1 VSALLAVDDAPH
13 AGVMVSFVADDGE
26 HSGPLSQLWAARF
39 ERVAP
44 VRPVQ
49 AFRGQRNF
57 AGAWWLASTGTHVGF
72 ESWLE
77 RDHLM
82 GLDFDPSVVGVASQP
97 FWLSWSSAGR
107 PRRHAPDYF
116 ARLRDGTGVV
126 VDVRPDDRIEPSD
139 VEAFTV
145 TAQAC
150 ESVGWQY
157 RRVGVIDAVWAANLR
172 WLAGYRHPRCFD
184 PDRVAQLREALGA
197 PLPLS
202 EAVRLVG
209 DRLAVLP
216 VLFHLLWTGVLMAD
230 LRSAP
235 LTGHTVVGIAGGG
248 VAATGVDRRRTGA
261 VPGVAVDGDLDG
273 RRRDRLGR
281 CRGRAAGGAGRGPV
295 RG

>member
-1 VSALLAVDDAPH
+1 VSGALALADAPVT
-13 AGVMVSFVADDGE
+13 GVVVSFVADDGE
-26 HSGPLSQLWAARF
+26 RCGPLSQLWDARF

-44 VRPVQ
+44 VRVVR
-49 AFRGQRNF
+49 AGRGQRNF
-57 AGAWWLASTGTHVGF
+57 SGAWWLASTGLHVGF

-97 FWLSWSSAGR
+97 FWLSWSSSGR

-126 VDVRPDDRIEPSD
+126 VDVRPDDRIAPSD
-139 VEAFTV
+139 TEAFAV

-157 RRVGVIDAVWAANLR
+157 RRVGVIDPVWAANVR

-184 PDRVAQLREALGA
+184 ADRAARLREVLSA
-197 PLPLS
+197 PLPLAD
-202 EAVRLVG
+202 AVRLVG

-216 VLFHLLWTGVLMAD
+216 VLFHLLWTGVLVAD
-230 LRSAP
+230 LRSAS
-235 LTGHTVVGIAGGG
+235 LSGHTVVGTTGGS
-248 VAATGVDRRRTGA
+248 R
-261 VPGVAVDGDLDG
+261 
-273 RRRDRLGR
+273 
-281 CRGRAAGGAGRGPV
+281 
-295 RG
+295 